1 MATDNRTYEKLC
13 NTDEKLFNKEELIR
27 AVFQY
32 TYDITREL
40 IEWIDSPMLA
50 QTTLAQ
56 ITGAVEF
63 VHQLTTEDAND
74 TKGA

>member
-1 MATDNRTYEKLC
+1 MLINKQAYEKR
-13 NTDEKLFNKEELIR
+13 FNKEELIR

-50 QTTLAQ
+50 QATLAQ
-56 ITGAVEF
+56 ITGAVEL
-63 VHQLTTEDAND
+63 VQSMVKEDTTDAE
-74 TKGA
+74 

>member
-1 MATDNRTYEKLC
+1 MATDNQAH
-13 NTDEKLFNKEELIR
+13 EKLFKKEALIR

-40 IEWIDSPMLA
+40 IEWIDSPILA

-56 ITGAVEF
+56 ITGAVEL
-63 VHQLTTEDAND
+63 VQSMVKEDATD
-74 TKGA
+74 AE